1 MIHTVEPA
9 ACQLQFTNDRQAR
22 EQIQIDWDSG
32 RDDDQIHIAER
43 SSDLRLD
50 SDAREVFDDLRRQAM
65 AKARLMGYST
75 APTGTGMSDA
85 ERKAIKE
92 RRKREKQ
99 NKKKNRKK

>member
-1 MIHTVEPA
+1 MPQI
-9 ACQLQFTNDRQAR
+9 AR
-22 EQIQIDWDSG
+22 GYTAPMGQN
-32 RDDDQIHIAER
+32 
-43 SSDLRLD
+43 
-50 SDAREVFDDLRRQAM
+50 AM

-75 APTGTGMSDA
+75 APAAGGLSDA